1 MLKIGIVGNGPMELV
16 QAPPVAEIEAVTRD
30 FKADDQPLAGYVQD
44 DTKVFATN
52 LRPRRAGIAEIP
64 AVPFSFF
71 DPDAESFE
79 TVYSDPISISVG
91 AAETLSLDSIVS
103 NKSARRMNSTQDDSV
118 NPVWVAELENDFSDE
133 VLQSRSS
140 VKTSNQLWR
149 YFVVGPMLIWLSLVL
164 IRCLKP
170 VLAPSNFRSV
180 SSQCQSEIKNAN
192 NADDLMAALVKRIEA
207 NSKRKSKVTSSPS
220 TPFESAKR
228 SIGALRVQGH
238 SEMASELESFFNQIH
253 NAPNQ
258 TDAGFSAYQDQAAE
272 WIERLDATFE
282 RNQEQVRRRETK
294 KSRGGARS
302 GLARIL
308 FWVLLGLLSGTDAAD
323 AIAQNQQV
331 DQSSAAR
338 LTSEQLKSVLDDANH
353 NYQRGQN
360 LVKTDQAEARDAFEV
375 AMKKYQ
381 LLVDSGVSNSQLFL
395 NLGNAYLQ
403 YGNLGHAIA
412 NYHQALRLQP
422 SNRQAKNNLRFATGQ
437 IQEQTQSTDAAM
449 MDSESPN
456 ESEVTRSSD
465 AAAEASESFSFDR
478 VLNQWVTFLGPSVF
492 QIGLAVAS
500 VLFWG
505 VLIAR
510 FWIRFPAW
518 KFAVIP
524 LLMLV
529 FTGAV
534 LLHQGSQAESTLGI
548 LVVKTAGLRA
558 GDGQEFQVR
567 HQLQSVE
574 GHSVEV
580 LSQRGDWLNVKTK
593 SDQQG
598 WLTAEE
604 VVAID

>member
-1 MLKIGIVGNGPMELV
+1 
-16 QAPPVAEIEAVTRD
+16 
-30 FKADDQPLAGYVQD
+30 
-44 DTKVFATN
+44 
-52 LRPRRAGIAEIP
+52 
-64 AVPFSFF
+64 
-71 DPDAESFE
+71 
-79 TVYSDPISISVG
+79 
-91 AAETLSLDSIVS
+91 
-103 NKSARRMNSTQDDSV
+103 
-118 NPVWVAELENDFSDE
+118 
-133 VLQSRSS
+133 
-140 VKTSNQLWR
+140 
-149 YFVVGPMLIWLSLVL
+149 
-164 IRCLKP
+164 
-170 VLAPSNFRSV
+170 
-180 SSQCQSEIKNAN
+180 
-192 NADDLMAALVKRIEA
+192 
-207 NSKRKSKVTSSPS
+207 
-220 TPFESAKR
+220 
-228 SIGALRVQGH
+228 
-238 SEMASELESFFNQIH
+238 
-253 NAPNQ
+253 
-258 TDAGFSAYQDQAAE
+258 
-272 WIERLDATFE
+272 
-282 RNQEQVRRRETK
+282 
-294 KSRGGARS
+294 
-302 GLARIL
+302 
-308 FWVLLGLLSGTDAAD
+308 
-323 AIAQNQQV
+323 
-331 DQSSAAR
+331 
-338 LTSEQLKSVLDDANH
+338 
-353 NYQRGQN
+353 
-360 LVKTDQAEARDAFEV
+360 
-375 AMKKYQ
+375 MKKYQ

-437 IQEQTQSTDAAM
+437 IQEQTQATDAAM

-456 ESEVTRSSD
+456 ESEATRSSD
-465 AAAEASESFSFDR
+465 AAAEASESFSFDT